1 MNTQKFDPSEL
12 SSRKLWQFVT
22 QESDAETTSIA
33 LTKAVEELATRR
45 QYMEKLLSS
54 DKLARLVPHS
64 AHKSLD
70 PSVPAKN

>member
-22 QESDAETTSIA
+22 EASDEESTSTA

-54 DKLARLVPHS
+54 EKLARLVPQS
-64 AHKSLD
+64 ADTL
-70 PSVPAKN
+70 VPTKN